1 MFRKLTCAVLVL
13 FIFLSLTSIVSA
25 DLSVGVKKGDWIEYG
40 VTYTGSPSQGHDVDW
55 ARLEVT
61 DVQGTNMSV
70 SITSRYPNGSTEV
83 FNSTLNL
90 ATGHLIDDFIIP
102 AHLNAGDTF
111 LDQNL
116 GNVTISRS
124 DQQTYA
130 GAARTVLYAST
141 TQNTYVWDQATGV
154 SVEGTSQ
161 QPTYSMHTMVED
173 TNLWQRSQGSDL
185 YLLLLVAAAVIVAVV
200 ALAVFVK
207 RYKKKGPSKQ
217 SKNSI

>member
-1 MFRKLTCAVLVL
+1 MFRKFTCAVIVL
-13 FIFLSLTSIVSA
+13 FLLLSLTTVAST

-40 VTYTGSPSQGHDVDW
+40 VTYKGSPSQGHDVNW

-61 DVQGTNMSV
+61 DVQGTNISV

-83 FNSTLNL
+83 FTSTLNL

-102 AHLNAGDTF
+102 AHLNASDTF

-116 GNVTISRS
+116 GNVTISRT
-124 DQQTYA
+124 DLQTYA
-130 GAARTVLYAST
+130 GAAQRVLYAST

-161 QPTYSMHTMVED
+161 QPNYSMHTIVED
-173 TNLWQRSQGSDL
+173 TNMWQASQGADWAI
-185 YLLLLVAAAVIVAVV
+185 LLLAATIVIVVVV
-200 ALAVFVK
+200 ALAVFAT
-207 RYKKKGPSKQ
+207 RHKKKKTSK
-217 SKNSI
+217 